1 MTTRYF
7 IETNFDSAQLARQ
20 ERDKLAQKLME
31 QGLPCRSLTLLR
43 ATDGIRVFAL
53 ESIEPESAVEPTPSK
68 PRRRSPARHDHFKAA
83 KVEIR

>member
-31 QGLPCRSLTLLR
+31 QGLPCRTLTLLR

-53 ESIEPESAVEPTPSK
+53 ESIDPEPADEPTPNK
-68 PRRRSPARHDHFKAA
+68 PRRRSPARPDRSMAA